1 MAKLGRVSDAAR
13 LRARRWDVIVLGSG
27 LSGLVA
33 AARLSAANHSVLV
46 VEEDAARAQ
55 HPALREPFLLS
66 GLRDEGV
73 LYHILRNL
81 NIPLIDRRRLQ
92 AERLAYQV
100 VSPKWRV
107 DVGAAKHM
115 PAELEA
121 WGLGGDEDDLPALI
135 RILTEATD
143 AERNAMLEAEVVRSG
158 RRIGLRRG
166 LGGSAYLR
174 GLPVEAARLE
184 GELKS
189 FFDGQLSALS
199 NLASSEVT
207 GEARSRLMGLALHGG
222 AGFGDGPPWLMGL
235 LRRRI
240 EALHGEFRTVAG
252 DFALVSADGQPG
264 IRVTESDEL
273 WLGRVMA
280 VAASP
285 AGLTQ
290 ALDPESLPNFLSKP
304 RNPCRRIAVHFR
316 VDQDALPR
324 GMGARLISLGEET
337 SGETASGRV
346 ATLTAHAC
354 TEESGQVDLVARM
367 RARTTD
373 EFESVETE
381 LEARIR
387 SLIPFSGERLKRLK
401 QRRPLWD
408 DDGWLEDPKPGA
420 GWPVVMDVRA
430 SGRPPVYRLN
440 RSGVASLG
448 FEGDLLLGWR
458 AGDLISQE
466 LD

>member
-1 MAKLGRVSDAAR
+1 
-13 LRARRWDVIVLGSG
+13 
-27 LSGLVA
+27 
-33 AARLSAANHSVLV
+33 
-46 VEEDAARAQ
+46 
-55 HPALREPFLLS
+55 
-66 GLRDEGV
+66 
-73 LYHILRNL
+73 
-81 NIPLIDRRRLQ
+81 
-92 AERLAYQV
+92 
-100 VSPKWRV
+100 
-107 DVGAAKHM
+107 
-115 PAELEA
+115 
-121 WGLGGDEDDLPALI
+121 
-135 RILTEATD
+135 
-143 AERNAMLEAEVVRSG
+143 
-158 RRIGLRRG
+158 
-166 LGGSAYLR
+166 
-174 GLPVEAARLE
+174 
-184 GELKS
+184 
-189 FFDGQLSALS
+189 
-199 NLASSEVT
+199 
-207 GEARSRLMGLALHGG
+207 
-222 AGFGDGPPWLMGL
+222 
-235 LRRRI
+235 
-240 EALHGEFRTVAG
+240 
-252 DFALVSADGQPG
+252 
-264 IRVTESDEL
+264 
-273 WLGRVMA
+273 MA

-285 AGLTQ
+285 AGLRQ
-290 ALDPESLPNFLSKP
+290 ALDSESLPNFLSKP

-367 RARTTD
+367 RTRTTD

-387 SLIPFSGERLKRLK
+387 SLIPFCGERLKRLK

-420 GWPVVMDVRA
+420 GWPVVMDLRA

-440 RSGVASLG
+440 RAGVASLG